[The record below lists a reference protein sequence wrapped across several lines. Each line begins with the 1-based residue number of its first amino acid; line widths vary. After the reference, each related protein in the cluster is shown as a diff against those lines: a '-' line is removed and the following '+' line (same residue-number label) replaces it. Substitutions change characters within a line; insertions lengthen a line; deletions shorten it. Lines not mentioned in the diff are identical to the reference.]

1 MRLSGLRL
9 LLAATAASA
18 VANAQYAYMNYYSTD
33 PSTPSYVQ
41 PGGIATD
48 QASGASCVTGAFQ

>member
-9 LLAATAASA
+9 LLAATAA

-33 PSTPSYVQ
+33 PSHPSYVQ